1 MDDNNLILIEHFC
14 KNCDIDHSFL
24 YALNE
29 YDLIEIV
36 IIEDQSYIHKEQ
48 VKNVEKMVDFH
59 YELNI
64 NIEGID
70 AISNLL
76 KQIDALQ
83 EELDRT
89 KNRLRFYEE
98 D

>member
-14 KNCDIDHSFL
+14 ANCDIEHSFL
-24 YALNE
+24 FALNE
-29 YDLIEIV
+29 YDLIEI
-36 IIEDQSYIHKEQ
+36 IIFEDQRYIHKEE
-48 VKNVEKMVDFH
+48 VKNIEKMINFH
-59 YELNI
+59 YDLNI

-76 KQIDALQ
+76 KQIDRLQ
-83 EELDRT
+83 EELEMT
-89 KNRLRFYEE
+89 KNKLRFYEG